1 MRQEGYA
8 VEAALGVIGRSWM
21 GDTRS
26 ACRDRLNET

>member
-8 VEAALGVIGRSWM
+8 VKAALGVIGRSLM

-26 ACRDRLNET
+26 ACRGSLKET